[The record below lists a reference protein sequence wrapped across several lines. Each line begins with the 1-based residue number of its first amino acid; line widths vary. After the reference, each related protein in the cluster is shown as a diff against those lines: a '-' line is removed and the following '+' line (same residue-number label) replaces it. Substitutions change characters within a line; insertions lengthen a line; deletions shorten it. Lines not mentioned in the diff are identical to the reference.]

1 MAVEIVRSLEEIDN
15 KVKGLNKSLRES
27 SAETKELDKAL
38 KLDGKSAVESAL
50 RSGTPVDTGNLAGSL
65 TKADISTSKKYGY
78 RLSYEGVD
86 KYGTSLE
93 KVANILNY
101 GSSTIKPR
109 KFVTK
114 AIRKLKGL
122 DDRAGKRFET
132 KINTDFTE

>member
-1 MAVEIVRSLEEIDN
+1 MDGITKQLADYFDSLGKLGDMAVAA
-15 KVKGLNKSLRES
+15 VKEQVD
-27 SAETKELDKAL
+27 AETD
-38 KLDGKSAVESAL
+38 AVESAL
-50 RSGTPVDTGNLAGSL
+50 RQSTPVDTGNLAGSL
-65 TKADISTSKKYGY
+65 TKTDVSTSKKYGF

-86 KYGTSLE
+86 KYGTPLE

-122 DDRAGKRFET
+122 DDRAAKRFEE
-132 KINTDFTE
+132 KAKDIGD